1 MWHVF
6 FVALFGIFKA
16 YAIKGATSQSE
27 NLANKRLIV
36 FFFFLSGGLLTME
49 KNTFYLLFI
58 AQCIKQLL
66 NA

>member
-16 YAIKGATSQSE
+16 YEIKGATSQSE

-36 FFFFLSGGLLTME
+36 FFFFFPVWRPSNHGEEHFLPVI
-49 KNTFYLLFI
+49 Y
-58 AQCIKQLL
+58 CPVY
-66 NA
+66 